1 MLLGEARSL
10 GWQQFSTKY
19 ITPDAKYSL
28 HDLLYAFGYEIVS
41 PQHVHLNSLSYVAR
55 FVYDADG
62 SLRKCL
68 FLLRCTILWDN
79 GLMVGWRG

>member
-28 HDLLYAFGYEIVS
+28 YDLLYVFGYEIVS
-41 PQHVHLNSLSYVAR
+41 PQHAHPES
-55 FVYDADG
+55 FD
-62 SLRKCL
+62 
-68 FLLRCTILWDN
+68 FLLLVLYLI
-79 GLMVGWRG
+79 LMVA